1 MKSTPVIGGDTIYV
15 NGYGAPVND
24 PGNKVSVPTADEVW
38 KTADSNGDGVIA
50 KTEFPKFTQAF
61 WFDVADLDTNGTLN
75 KDEWAYYR
83 AALDSENGMLAIR
96 LGGAGDMTDSAI
108 RWKYQRSVPQ
118 LPSPLLYQGV
128 LYMVNDNGIVTTL
141 NPDTGAVIKQGRLTG
156 APGAVFASPIAA
168 DGHIYFT
175 TEDGAVVVVL
185 PGGDLTVKS
194 VNRMNEAAYATPA
207 IADGRIYVRTTQALY
222 AFGTN

>member
-1 MKSTPVIGGDTIYV
+1 
-15 NGYGAPVND
+15 
-24 PGNKVSVPTADEVW
+24 
-38 KTADSNGDGVIA
+38 
-50 KTEFPKFTQAF
+50 
-61 WFDVADLDTNGTLN
+61 
-75 KDEWAYYR
+75 
-83 AALDSENGMLAIR
+83 
-96 LGGAGDMTDSAI
+96 
-108 RWKYQRSVPQ
+108 
-118 LPSPLLYQGV
+118 
-128 LYMVNDNGIVTTL
+128 MVNDNGIVTTL
-141 NPDTGAVIKQGRLTG
+141 NPETGAVIKQGRLTG

-207 IADGRIYVRTTQALY
+207 VADGRIYVRTTQALY